1 MSSDLKPIVV
11 IGASDYAKEIAWII
25 QDLNACTAEWN
36 LLGFLDAPG
45 TTKTTHCG
53 LPVWDSY
60 EEITNQFG
68 HVFFACGI
76 AKPATRARECGQAT
90 AHGLRAA
97 VLLHPTVIQ
106 GPGVSIGEG
115 SIIGAR
121 TVLAPDARLG
131 RHCAINDQA
140 TIGHDAVIEDFV
152 VISPG
157 ARISGH
163 VTLEE
168 KSFVGSNAV
177 IYQGC
182 RMGAGSTLGA
192 GSFLHTDLPAGQ
204 SAVGVP
210 ARVFLAPGAA
220 RKSS

>member
-1 MSSDLKPIVV
+1 M
-11 IGASDYAKEIAWII
+11 
-25 QDLNACTAEWN
+25 
-36 LLGFLDAPG
+36 
-45 TTKTTHCG
+45 
-53 LPVWDSY
+53 
-60 EEITNQFG
+60 
-68 HVFFACGI
+68 
-76 AKPATRARECGQAT
+76 
-90 AHGLRAA
+90 
-97 VLLHPTVIQ
+97 
-106 GPGVSIGEG
+106 
-115 SIIGAR
+115 
-121 TVLAPDARLG
+121 
-131 RHCAINDQA
+131 HCAINDQA

-192 GSFLHTDLPAGQ
+192 GSFLHTDLAAGQ
-204 SAVGVP
+204 SAIGVP

-220 RKSS
+220 PKSS